1 LPRAAFY
8 VDGFNVYH
16 SIAELKKPYLKWLN
30 HWRLAELVAEAG
42 DEIVKVTFCTAY
54 HPDFRKKVRHERYVK
69 ALENT
74 AVTVLRGHY
83 VHEDWDCREC
93 GHEWKKP
100 TEKQGDIN
108 VALAIFDDAYQD
120 LFDHAYLVT
129 ADSDQAATAKLFKAR
144 FPNKR
149 LYSVAPPGRSHSQH
163 ILAQTQHRKT
173 ITEDM
178 LDLAVFVS
186 VVPGV
191 NGSAAVIRPFE
202 YAPPEGWVHPND
214 RPA

>member
-108 VALAIFDDAYQD
+108 V
-120 LFDHAYLVT
+120 
-129 ADSDQAATAKLFKAR
+129 
-144 FPNKR
+144 
-149 LYSVAPPGRSHSQH
+149 
-163 ILAQTQHRKT
+163 
-173 ITEDM
+173 
-178 LDLAVFVS
+178 